1 MGGMR
6 LLLGVCLGVA
16 VAGAAGAECP
26 PGAFHYAPGYGA
38 PFKAYGYP
46 ADLRDRVTHKR
57 AVSARTAK
65 LCRGCDSP
73 RRGVQLAS
81 RQDAGGGF
89 FELGLPLGDTFCA
102 SALFDVS
109 RMGADGAF
117 AGLEFDS
124 PAVPI
129 DAIPM
134 TYVFAAV
141 QNTAG
146 VLSVWTEVN
155 GQPGAPLE
163 LPAGTEVVEVE
174 LHYGGGTVD
183 VFAQPLGA
191 AAPTPVLES
200 QSFAWA
206 GSGGLGSGSFDLAK
220 GDRTG
225 VAIEVSGDV
234 FDAGLQDVLGDLAAL
249 LAACDDAL
257 AALDAA
263 LPQDAAVALEAVRGG
278 VEDPGPAQEPSLLDR
293 TRALPSG
300 KPAKAAAKRLAK
312 AAGLA
317 AKLRDQLQAEGA
329 DLEKAHGR
337 ALKLRASLEQAE
349 RILETGATQ
358 EGKGAR

>member
-6 LLLGVCLGVA
+6 LLLAVCLGVA

-65 LCRGCDSP
+65 LCSGCDSP

-81 RQDAGGGF
+81 RQDAGGAF
-89 FELGLPLGDTFCA
+89 FELGLALGDSFCA

-117 AGLEFDS
+117 AGLELDS

-129 DAIPM
+129 DVIPL

-174 LHYGGGTVD
+174 LHYGGGMVD
-183 VFAQPLGA
+183 VFARPLGA
-191 AAPTPVLES
+191 AAPTPVLEGGT
-200 QSFAWA
+200 FAWA

-225 VAIEVSGDV
+225 VAIEVSGDL
-234 FDAGLQDVLGDLAAL
+234 FDPALQDVLVALAEL
-249 LAACDDAL
+249 LAGTDDAL
-257 AALDAA
+257 ADLDAA
-263 LPQDAAVALEAVRGG
+263 LPEDAAVALEAVRAG
-278 VEDPGPAQEPSLLDR
+278 VEDLGPAQEPSLLDR
-293 TRALPSG
+293 TRALPAA
-300 KPAKAAAKRLAK
+300 KPARAAAKRLAK
-312 AAGLA
+312 AAALG
-317 AKLRDQLQAEGA
+317 AKVRDQLAAEGP

-349 RILETGATQ
+349 RILETGVAK